1 MVVPVDGDIDVPEA
15 VTELDVAEGGTV
27 ESGTLDI
34 PSVAVTPTDVTTSLV
49 AGAVLSMDPLSVSTG
64 AMTSLR
70 C

>member
-1 MVVPVDGDIDVPEA
+1 MVPVGGDIDVLES

-34 PSVAVTPTDVTTSLV
+34 PSGAVTPTDVTTSLV
-49 AGAVLSMDPLSVSTG
+49 TGALPSMDPLSVSTG
-64 AMTSLR
+64 AMTLFR